1 MQTSITNISSRDD
14 VLTADGTD
22 SPTPAR
28 IESWSNSTSVTSKPT
43 EAKLELEN
51 IGESPRTVDKN
62 ITSVSD
68 NSDEFN
74 STNHMPNAKD
84 QSVII
89 DGNKAPNIVLKA
101 IDQDNDK
108 ITFDLLSG
116 PVKGVLV
123 GFDKNTGNVV
133 YVPNPGSEGTD
144 RFTFKAVDSNNL
156 QSNVAQVS
164 VIVNPIQNTG
174 PKLADVNVVTS
185 SNEPVILTVK
195 TSNHENGNRLKF
207 DAISGP
213 SHGKLTK
220 FTNIDHNSATV
231 TYTPKEDY
239 SGNDAFI
246 FKAYP
251 TNSDGS
257 SISDIA
263 KASITIIAAPHDKD
277 SLPLISLHG
286 SESDV
291 TSNRTQPSQNS
302 SPVIKSQKVSGVNNE
317 KVFITLNGHDADGD
331 KLRFSIV
338 SYPSHG
344 RLVSFD
350 SLTGKVIYEPDN
362 KFNGVDFFSYK
373 VTDQKRLI

>member
-1 MQTSITNISSRDD
+1 MQIVTNISSRDD

-174 PKLADVNVVTS
+174 PKLADVNAVTS

-220 FTNIDHNSATV
+220 FTNIDHNSG
-231 TYTPKEDY
+231 YRNIY
-239 SGNDAFI
+239 SQRGLF
-246 FKAYP
+246 
-251 TNSDGS
+251 
-257 SISDIA
+257 
-263 KASITIIAAPHDKD
+263 
-277 SLPLISLHG
+277 
-286 SESDV
+286 
-291 TSNRTQPSQNS
+291 R
-302 SPVIKSQKVSGVNNE
+302 
-317 KVFITLNGHDADGD
+317 
-331 KLRFSIV
+331 
-338 SYPSHG
+338 
-344 RLVSFD
+344 
-350 SLTGKVIYEPDN
+350 
-362 KFNGVDFFSYK
+362 
-373 VTDQKRLI
+373 